1 MDRLRLGGGV
11 GLLGAL
17 VKDDIHGGN
26 LYRVAR
32 ERGCR
37 PSDLVDFSASINP
50 LGPSLSILRALRKS
64 QWMLRHYPDPEAHDL
79 IQALSRRSGLDPASY
94 LMGNGSMELLYLL
107 PSALSITKALI
118 LGPTFS
124 EYERAVRRAGGD
136 CTYVQALRE
145 DQYRL
150 PIEAAVTL
158 LLAGKRTSDA
168 VFLCNPNNPTGRVM
182 ASRDLLQFVA
192 ALEDRQMW
200 IVIDESFIEFA
211 PEQSMIQEISNHPR
225 LLVLRS
231 VTKFYAIPGLRIG
244 YLAGHPDVVEQVR
257 RRQPPWSVN
266 ALAQAAALAGLKD
279 TTYRRRSLA
288 LISEERTRLSQ
299 AFGTMPNVH
308 VFPSDANFLLIELP
322 ASLRA
327 SDLVGRLRDRGM
339 LVRDCSTIAGL
350 TERMIRV
357 AVRTPKENDRLL
369 RAIEAIVRE

>member
-1 MDRLRLGGGV
+1 M
-11 GLLGAL
+11 
-17 VKDDIHGGN
+17 KDDIHGGN

-200 IVIDESFIEFA
+200 VVIDESFIEFA

>member
-200 IVIDESFIEFA
+200 VVIDESFIEFA